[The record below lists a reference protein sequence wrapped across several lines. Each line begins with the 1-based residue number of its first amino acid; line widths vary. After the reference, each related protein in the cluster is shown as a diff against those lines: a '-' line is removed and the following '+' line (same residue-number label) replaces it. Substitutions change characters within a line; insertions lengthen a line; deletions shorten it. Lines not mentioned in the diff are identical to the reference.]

1 MKALCA
7 IAFALSSF
15 TIPAQAQNCSNTIIE
30 PSTMSAQTI
39 AQIVVTEPT
48 VEATDEVIIIAP
60 NAATETSVEA
70 IAPSDATQVTE
81 HATRSDSKLTDEG
94 IAPSTM
100 PAQIVVAEPT
110 VEELSPADQVMIV
123 APNAATE
130 TSVEAV
136 EPSDATEVA
145 EHATR
150 SDGKLMD
157 EDSERSRTPAQII
170 ATERT
175 VEELS
180 EADRVTKALDRS
192 EETQV
197 AEHATR
203 SDSKLPETIEPST
216 MPAQTVAAERTVE
229 DPRADNVMIMGPNE
243 VPVEASDVTKGIFDQ
258 ELIE

>member
-1 MKALCA
+1 MKAVCA
-7 IAFALSSF
+7 IVFVLSSF
-15 TIPAQAQNCSNTIIE
+15 TIPAQAQNCSGTIIE

-48 VEATDEVIIIAP
+48 VEATDEVIII
-60 NAATETSVEA
+60 
-70 IAPSDATQVTE
+70 
-81 HATRSDSKLTDEG
+81 
-94 IAPSTM
+94 
-100 PAQIVVAEPT
+100 
-110 VEELSPADQVMIV
+110 